1 MGDIMIKDDYIN
13 MRVNSKIKKE
23 SEEVL
28 NELGLSISSAIDLY
42 LIQIIKERGI
52 PFNLK
57 LAKVEEQEKKI
68 KLVNIVNS
76 LGGVELN
83 KNLQKI
89 INLYAKGDISYD
101 VALYAIKKE
110 FKNE

>member
-1 MGDIMIKDDYIN
+1 MIKDDFIN
-13 MRVNSKIKKE
+13 MRVNSKLKKE
-23 SEEVL
+23 SEQIL
-28 NELGLSISSAIDLY
+28 NELGLSISNAIDLY

-57 LAKVEEQEKKI
+57 LAKTEELEKKTR
-68 KLVNIVNS
+68 LVNIVNS
-76 LGGVELN
+76 LGGVEI
-83 KNLQKI
+83 KQELQKI

>member
-1 MGDIMIKDDYIN
+1 MGDMMIKDDYIN
-13 MRVNSKIKKE
+13 MRVNSSIKKE
-23 SEEVL
+23 SEQIL
-28 NELGLSISSAIDLY
+28 NELGLSISNAIDLY

-57 LAKVEEQEKKI
+57 LAKTEELEKKT

-76 LGGVELN
+76 LGGVEI
-83 KNLQKI
+83 KQELQKI

-101 VALYAIKKE
+101 VALYAIKRE